1 MEKKEWYKRW
11 WGVIL
16 AIMFLPLFA
25 LWWIWKKS
33 KMTPQNRKVSLII
46 VGVFSF
52 LFYGGFTA
60 IAITSIGAP
69 VLDYIKS
76 PTTQESVNLSGFGVA
91 SEAKVKLILN
101 DKDFQ
106 EVQAD
111 TSGKFSF
118 SNVKLN
124 EGENTLKA
132 STITKEGKTKT
143 SSETKL
149 VYKKPQSTQ
158 ASTNQQTE
166 ATKPAET
173 PATTPEAVVEPPKQ
187 ENVYD
192 KLWKALDESVRTRK
206 GFSIEY
212 EGKFF
217 DNSTVQKRDN
227 NLARLQIE
235 PADYWDETAMVK
247 TAYQQFVQYGL
258 KAFQIGEV
266 DEIEFIYWNNFTDQ
280 YGKSQKEKAVD
291 ISMTK
296 TEFSKYDWKNLVGQN
311 IYQQM
316 RSSCTEH
323 YIHPAIMKNLKL
335 DKLTLL
341 AL

>member
-33 KMTPQNRKVSLII
+33 KMAPQNRKASLII

-76 PTTQESVNLSGFGVA
+76 PTTQESVNVSGFGVA

-101 DKDFQ
+101 SKDFQ

-132 STITKEGKTKT
+132 STVTKEGKTKT

-149 VYKKPQSTQ
+149 VYKKPQSNQ
-158 ASTNQQTE
+158 ASNNQTVE
-166 ATKPAET
+166 TPKPAET
-173 PATTPEAVVEPPKQ
+173 PAETPAAVAEPPKQ
-187 ENVYD
+187 ENLYD
-192 KLWKALDESVRTRK
+192 KLWKALDESMKTRD
-206 GFSIEY
+206 GYSISY
-212 EGKFF
+212 DDQSKTAMVIRA
-217 DNSTVQKRDN
+217 SRS
-227 NLARLQIE
+227 
-235 PADYWDETAMVK
+235 DYWDETDIVRSAYK
-247 TAYQQFVQYGL
+247 TLVSYGL
-258 KAFQIGEV
+258 KAFQIDGV
-266 DEIEFIYWNNFTDQ
+266 DEVEITLKSNFTDQ
-280 YGKSQKEKAVD
+280 YGKSNEEKAVQ
-291 ISMTK
+291 ISMK
-296 TEFSKYDWKNLVGQN
+296 KDEFSKYDWNKLVGQN
-311 IYQQM
+311 IYNQM
-316 RSSCTEH
+316 KTSCSYYWVH
-323 YIHPAIMKNLKL
+323 AAIQKNLKT
-335 DKLTLL
+335 DKLYLVQ
-341 AL
+341 